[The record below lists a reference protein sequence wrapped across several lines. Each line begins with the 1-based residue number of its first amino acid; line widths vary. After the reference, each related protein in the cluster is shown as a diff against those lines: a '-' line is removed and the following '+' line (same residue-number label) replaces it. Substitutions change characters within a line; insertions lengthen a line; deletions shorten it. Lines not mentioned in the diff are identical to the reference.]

1 MLHLLPTNPHNAQL
15 WTAAAAAESSG
26 EFDSASSTPTSSSSS
41 GTSTPRQSKPYT
53 LRPLNPTTQQQ
64 LQKHLAQL
72 LPRPPHST
80 PLAPFLQLLLPVLQP
95 QLQQLPPAALLA
107 LLRLCNWS
115 GLQISSAW
123 LDAWAAAVQ
132 RQLPGLQSETA
143 CLLVAEVL
151 RQQQQQLPA
160 GLMDALFIGE
170 WGWASLLAMRGAT
183 VCFVCLH
190 SSRKSTVCFSKLSN

>member
-1 MLHLLPTNPHNAQL
+1 VQL
-15 WTAAAAAESSG
+15 CTAAAAAESSG
-26 EFDSASSTPTSSSSS
+26 EFDSASSAATSSSSS

-53 LRPLNPTTQQQ
+53 PRPLNPTTQQQ

-80 PLAPFLQLLLPVLQP
+80 PLAPFLNLILPILQL

-107 LLRLCNWS
+107 LLRLSNWS
-115 GLQISSAW
+115 GLHINDAW
-123 LDAWAAAVQ
+123 LDAWAGAVQ

-143 CLLVAEVL
+143 CLMVAEVL
-151 RQQQQQLPA
+151 RLKQQQLPA

-170 WGWASLLAMRGAT
+170 RDEGLVRCILQLRADVWCELGLAMCGFAAVSDLAR
-183 VCFVCLH
+183 
-190 SSRKSTVCFSKLSN
+190 